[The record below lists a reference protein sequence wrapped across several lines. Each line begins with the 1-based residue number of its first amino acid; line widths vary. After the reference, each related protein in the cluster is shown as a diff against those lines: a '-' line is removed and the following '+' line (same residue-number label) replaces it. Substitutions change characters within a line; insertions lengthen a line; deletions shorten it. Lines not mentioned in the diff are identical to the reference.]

1 MQHWAPIGS
10 VDSSGGAGGGDDR
23 DEEEEDL
30 MEFGP
35 LAAAF
40 ANPVQRKEKKGLDF
54 SRLKE
59 LATSD
64 SSSPTQKK
72 KHDKPF
78 SESKEQK
85 GNEVTEKSDK
95 RSSPI
100 GTANHVL
107 QQNMPPD
114 DTSQAQDVFMEEMD
128 SRSVEEVS
136 QNMIVETREEMEPG
150 LPEVSK
156 RQRQVDTEKQNMS
169 KRLTSSYTPINM
181 GNEQDSRGIDA
192 ENRARLE
199 KMSADEIAEAQA
211 EILER
216 MSPTVIEALRKR
228 GQNKLKKR
236 TGSISKGE
244 VDNMLDDTKLIEG
257 ANRSPLYVSDTSHSV
272 TTPASTVTRPG
283 QGYNGLQNLSSDNC
297 SLWDSWSE
305 RVEAVRELRFS
316 LDGNVVETD
325 FVQVTK
331 AGKTNFFFYIRLKI
345 SILPSM
351 LQS

>member
-1 MQHWAPIGS
+1 MQHWAPRGS
-10 VDSSGGAGGGDDR
+10 ENSGGGGDDE

-64 SSSPTQKK
+64 SSSSPTQKK
-72 KHDKPF
+72 KQDKPF
-78 SESKEQK
+78 LESKEQK
-85 GNEVTEKSDK
+85 KANEVTEKSDK

-107 QQNMPPD
+107 PQNMPPD

-128 SRSVEEVS
+128 SGLVEEVS
-136 QNMIVETREEMEPG
+136 QDVIVETREEIMEDMELG

-199 KMSADEIAEAQA
+199 RMSADEIAEAQA
-211 EILER
+211 EILEK
-216 MSPTVIEALRKR
+216 MSPAVIEALRKR
-228 GQNKLKKR
+228 GQNKLKNQ
-236 TGSISKGE
+236 TGSISDMPTKGE
-244 VDNMLDDTKLIEG
+244 VDTMRDDTKLVEEAKG
-257 ANRSPLYVSDTSHSV
+257 SPLYVSDTSHTG
-272 TTPASTVTRPG
+272 TTPASTVTRPRP
-283 QGYNGLQNLSSDNC
+283 GYNGLQNLSPDNC

-331 AGKTNFFFYIRLKI
+331 AGKTNFFYYH
-345 SILPSM
+345 ST
-351 LQS
+351 